1 MAAGSTYT
9 PIATYTAATAQSSI
23 TFSSLGSYT
32 DIRIIA
38 NMQDSNQYGLLRFN
52 SDSSSNYSRTWM
64 YGNGTSAVSNRTSN
78 ATEAYWGATASGSEF
93 LLNDFNLM
101 NYSNSTTFKTMLV
114 RQTQASSGGQ
124 TGAYVYL
131 WRKTTS
137 SIPDAITSISFI
149 SATGSATIAV
159 GSKITLYGIAAA

>member
-1 MAAGSTYT
+1 MPSTYT
-9 PIATYTAATAQSSI
+9 PIATTTLGTAQSSV

-52 SDSSSNYSRTWM
+52 SDSTSKYSRTWL
-64 YGNGTSAVSNRTSN
+64 YGDGTNAVSNRTSN

-93 LLNDFNLM
+93 LLNDFNIM
-101 NYSNSTTFKTMLV
+101 NYSNSTTNKTMLV

-124 TGAYVYL
+124 AGAYVYL
-131 WRKTTS
+131 YRSTS
-137 SIPDAITSISFI
+137 AITSISFI
-149 SATGSATIAV
+149 SATGAATIAA
-159 GSKITLYGIAAA
+159 GSTITLYGIASA

>member
-1 MAAGSTYT
+1 MPSTYT
-9 PIATYTAATAQSSI
+9 PIATTTLGTAQSSV

-52 SDSSSNYSRTWM
+52 SDSTSKYSRTWL
-64 YGNGTSAVSNRTSN
+64 YGDGTNAVSNRTSN

-93 LLNDFNLM
+93 LLNDFNIM
-101 NYSNSTTFKTMLV
+101 NYSNSTTNKTMLV

-124 TGAYVYL
+124 AGAYVYL
-131 WRKTTS
+131 YRSTS
-137 SIPDAITSISFI
+137 AITSISFI
-149 SATGSATIAV
+149 SATGGATIAA
-159 GSKITLYGIAAA
+159 GSTITLYGIKAA